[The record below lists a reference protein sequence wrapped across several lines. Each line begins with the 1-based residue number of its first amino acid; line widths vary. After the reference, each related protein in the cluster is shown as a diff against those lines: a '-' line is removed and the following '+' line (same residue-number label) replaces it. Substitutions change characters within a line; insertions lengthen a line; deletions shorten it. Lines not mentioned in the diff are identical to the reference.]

1 MTHQKGE
8 FQSSAEVA
16 WVYFIS
22 VIREED
28 GRLIICKVNGNKLGK
43 NKMKEKNLP
52 SLPLIKKSQDFVLC
66 RQL

>member
-8 FQSSAEVA
+8 IQSSAEVG

-28 GRLIICKVNGNKLGK
+28 GRLIICKVNGSKLDK
-43 NKMKEKNLP
+43 HKMKEKTSFN
-52 SLPLIKKSQDFVLC
+52 SI
-66 RQL
+66 

>member
-16 WVYFIS
+16 WAYFIS

-28 GRLIICKVNGNKLGK
+28 GRFIICKVNGNKLGK
-43 NKMKEKNLP
+43 NKMKEKIP
-52 SLPLIKKSQDFVLC
+52 SFTSINKKSQNLVLC